1 MWLWQLIPIHHGPY
15 TVCTILS
22 EVCTRNGPRA
32 AKRMTKQ
39 CVKSVWA
46 IYNIHTVLA
55 TLIRVIH
62 YTVHYCTVYIQSRKS
77 ISSERLEELE
87 ECLTPSS
94 QCFINKKK
102 SCESSWR
109 TPIKRKNLGRILLKP
124 FLLFSFFSYH
134 FYLSKKNRK
143 NLFLC
148 GQKFL
153 AVEQKIP
160 LWKTIPAKWV
170 SMLITSIF
178 T

>member
-1 MWLWQLIPIHHGPY
+1 MVLILYVPYCQRFAPEMDHGQQKEWQNSVSRVCEPY
-15 TVCTILS
+15 TIYIRSWPHWLGLYIIL
-22 EVCTRNGPRA
+22 
-32 AKRMTKQ
+32 
-39 CVKSVWA
+39 
-46 IYNIHTVLA
+46 
-55 TLIRVIH
+55 
-62 YTVHYCTVYIQSRKS
+62 YTTVYIQSTES

-102 SCESSWR
+102 SCESSQR
-109 TPIKRKNLGRILLKP
+109 TPIKRKNLGRILFKP

-160 LWKTIPAKWV
+160 L
-170 SMLITSIF
+170 
-178 T
+178 